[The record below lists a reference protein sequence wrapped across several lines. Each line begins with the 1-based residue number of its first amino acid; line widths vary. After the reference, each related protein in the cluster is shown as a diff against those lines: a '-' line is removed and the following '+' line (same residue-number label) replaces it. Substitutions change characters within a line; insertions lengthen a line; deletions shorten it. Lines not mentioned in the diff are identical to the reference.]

1 MLAETL
7 ANIIQQLRNGDFKT
21 LSRIISIVEND
32 LSGSAEILRSLNS
45 NNNTPVIGFT
55 GPPGAG
61 KSTLLDA
68 LIAQLSSAGKKI
80 GVIAV
85 DPSSPFNMGSLLGD
99 RVRMSR
105 HFNEGNVFIRSLATR
120 GSLGG
125 LSSKIIEVCDV
136 MKEGGFDY
144 VFVETVGVG
153 QSEVEI
159 AGLADCTVLV
169 LVPEAGDEIQQIKS
183 GIMEIAD
190 LYVINKSD
198 RPGADMFRKNLFE
211 NLRNPGSK
219 LPYEKV
225 IKTIAVKEEGIKDLW
240 SNIEKA
246 LPHIQNDKK
255 EFLLLEKAY
264 RLIRDHR
271 MKDIQ
276 RLELSHLL
284 KEKRKEKNF
293 NFYQWVASYY

>member
-1 MLAETL
+1 MLDKTL
-7 ANIIQQLRNGDFKT
+7 GSSLQKLKEGDFRT
-21 LSRIISIVEND
+21 LSRCISIVEND
-32 LSGSAEILRSLNS
+32 LEGSVEILCALES
-45 NNNTPVIGFT
+45 NDETPVIGFT

-68 LIAQLSSAGKKI
+68 LIAHLSAQEKKI

-136 MKEGGFDY
+136 MKAAGFDY
-144 VFVETVGVG
+144 IFIETVGVG

-159 AGLADCTVLV
+159 AGLADCTILV

-190 LYVINKSD
+190 LFVINKAD
-198 RPGADMFRKNLFE
+198 RPGADTFRKNLFE
-211 NLRNPGSK
+211 NLRNPGEK
-219 LPYEKV
+219 IPYEKV
-225 IKTIAVKEEGIKDLW
+225 LKTVASKEEGIAALW
-240 SNIEKA
+240 ENVLKA
-246 LPHIQNDKK
+246 LPVIHHTKK

-276 RLELSHLL
+276 RLQLEQQL
-284 KEKRKEKNF
+284 KEKQKEKNF
-293 NFYQWVASYY
+293 NFYQWVATFY

>member
-1 MLAETL
+1 MSSQVLQSALQKLKE
-7 ANIIQQLRNGDFKT
+7 GDFRT
-21 LSRIISIVEND
+21 LSRCISIVEND
-32 LSGSAEILRSLNS
+32 LEGSLAILSSLS
-45 NNNTPVIGFT
+45 TNNPIPVIGFT

-68 LIAQLSSAGKKI
+68 LISHLSQQGKKI

-85 DPSSPFNMGSLLGD
+85 DPTSPFNMGSLLGD

-136 MKEGGFDY
+136 MKAAAFDY
-144 VFVETVGVG
+144 ILVETVGVG

-159 AGLADCTVLV
+159 AGLADCTILV

-183 GIMEIAD
+183 GIMEIGD
-190 LYVINKSD
+190 LFVINKAD
-198 RPGADMFRKNLFE
+198 RPGADTFRKNLFE
-211 NLRNPGSK
+211 NLRHPGEK
-219 LPYEKV
+219 IPYERV
-225 IKTIAVKEEGIKDLW
+225 LKTVASQEEGVKELW
-240 SNIEKA
+240 ENIALA
-246 LPHIQNDKK
+246 LPLIQNSKK

-276 RLELSHLL
+276 RLQLDQQL
-284 KEKRKEKNF
+284 KEKQKEKNF
-293 NFYQWVASYY
+293 NFYQWVATYY